1 MKERAGRTILP
12 MIATVLA
19 TLGVAAPA
27 PGAEATVRA
36 WMVEKQI
43 PAACVA
49 VLRKGRVAERHA
61 LGWSNLELKIRTT
74 PTTVFQLASASKTFT
89 GVAVMALVEKGKLEL
104 DATIGTWLPDLPQS
118 WKAITLRQLMNHT
131 SGLPDVFRDE
141 SKTDLYADDPKE
153 LLAKL
158 TSLPVLNPP
167 GVKWEYDQT
176 GYFLAGLI
184 IEKVTGLPFET
195 FMKRRYFE
203 PLGMRSTRYGDYYAV
218 VPGRATYYTL
228 EDGKLRH
235 FLYPF
240 ARVMWTGA
248 GLNTSLDDLVKWNLA
263 LDSGKLLK
271 PASVAEMWTSTKL
284 PDGSDAGYGMGW
296 AVRNLP
302 RHRSVGHS
310 GGNSS
315 GYTKFID
322 DGVTV
327 IVLTNLARA
336 AFPDPLIDRIA
347 QGVIP
352 GFKP

>member
-1 MKERAGRTILP
+1 M
-12 MIATVLA
+12 LA
-19 TLGVAAPA
+19 TLLATVGLPTS
-27 PGAEATVRA
+27 AESVESIVRA
-36 WMVEKQI
+36 WMVDKQI
-43 PAACVA
+43 PGACIA
-49 VLRKGRVAERHA
+49 VLQKGKVLERHA
-61 LGWSNLELKIRTT
+61 LGWSNLELKTRVT
-74 PTTVFQLASASKTFT
+74 PATVFQLASASKTFT
-89 GVAVMALVEKGKLEL
+89 GVAVMSLVEQGKLDL
-104 DATIGTWLPDLPQS
+104 DATIDTWLPDLPQS

-141 SKTDLYADDPKE
+141 SKTDLYSDDPKE

-158 TSLPVLNPP
+158 TSLPPVNPP
-167 GVKWEYDQT
+167 GSKWEYDQT

-184 IEKVTGLPFET
+184 IEKVSGLPFET
-195 FMKRRYFE
+195 FMRRRFFG
-203 PLGMRSTRYGDYYAV
+203 PLGMRSTSYGDYYAV

-248 GLNTSLDDLVKWNLA
+248 GLNTTIDDLVKWNRA

-271 PASVAEMWTSTKL
+271 PASLATMWKSTTL
-284 PDGSDAGYGMGW
+284 PDGTDAGYGMGW
-296 AVRNLP
+296 AVRKLP
-302 RHRSVGHS
+302 KHRSVGHS

-315 GYTKFID
+315 GYTKFLD
-322 DGVTV
+322 DGVTI

-347 QGVIP
+347 QRVIR

>member
-1 MKERAGRTILP
+1 M
-12 MIATVLA
+12 LA
-19 TLGVAAPA
+19 TLLTVGLPAPA
-27 PGAEATVRA
+27 ESVESIVRA
-36 WMVEKQI
+36 WMVEKKI

-49 VLRKGRVAERHA
+49 VLQGGKVLQRHA
-61 LGWSNLELKIRTT
+61 LGWSNLELKVRAT
-74 PTTVFQLASASKTFT
+74 PATVFQVASASKTFT
-89 GVAVMALVEKGKLEL
+89 GVAIISLVEQGKLNL
-104 DATIGTWLPDLPQS
+104 DAMIGTWLPDLPET

-141 SKTDLYADDPKE
+141 SKSDLYSDDPKG

-158 TSLPVLNPP
+158 TSLPTVSPP
-167 GVKWEYDQT
+167 GTKWEYDQT

-184 IEKVTGLPFET
+184 IEKVTGMSFEA
-195 FMKRRYFE
+195 FMRRRFFE
-203 PLGMRSTRYGDYYAV
+203 PLGMRSTSYGDYYAV
-218 VPGRATYYTL
+218 VPGRASYYTID
-228 EDGKLRH
+228 DGNVRH

-248 GLNTSLDDLVKWNLA
+248 GLNSSIDDLVKWNRA

-271 PASVAEMWTSTKL
+271 PSSLATMWRSTRL
-284 PDGSDAGYGMGW
+284 PDGTDAGYGMGW

-302 RHRSVGHS
+302 KHRSVGHS

-315 GYTKFID
+315 GYTKFLD
-322 DGVTV
+322 DGVTI

-347 QGVIP
+347 QRVIR
-352 GFKP
+352 GFKA